1 MNFFGLYKLYCT
13 QSQIKYAVWY
23 LHIIPEALHLEFLL
37 LLKYWVF
44 FHVIFCIQYD
54 WHYLPFFFFE
64 TLEEL
69 FETANQLNKLCNLL
83 LLKHNTCLELGEVYD

>member
-1 MNFFGLYKLYCT
+1 MNFFGLYKLCS

-23 LHIIPEALHLEFLL
+23 LHIIPETLHLEFLL

-44 FHVIFCIQYD
+44 FSRHFLHTVRLALFAI
-54 WHYLPFFFFE
+54 FFFE